1 MTETNNKKTLM
12 MKNSIIIMIVND
24 DDRKVINAK
33 AVKVQSTEIS
43 LCSKKREAPLQ
54 IVYNDDDVG

>member
-1 MTETNNKKTLM
+1 MKQNNKKNQNKQKRSTD
-12 MKNSIIIMIVND
+12 VDGDDD